1 MKFSKKQKSL
11 SQPVIDL
18 LSRMSKLVDD
28 GLTPEEAV
36 EYMTDCEPEWR
47 CGKGYPASR
56 GGLRQAKKRLE
67 RRVEM
72 MRQVNN
78 GVTTFINHKPQ
89 SIK

>member
-1 MKFSKKQKSL
+1 MKYSKKQKSL

-18 LSRMSKLVDD
+18 LSRMSKLVDE

-47 CGKGYPASR
+47 CSRGYPASR

-72 MRQVNN
+72 MKQVNN
-78 GVTTFINHKPQ
+78 GVTVFTNHKPNQ
-89 SIK
+89 

>member
-1 MKFSKKQKSL
+1 MKYNKKQKSL

-67 RRVEM
+67 RRLEM
-72 MRQVNN
+72 MKQVNN

-89 SIK
+89 SNK

>member
-18 LSRMSKLVDD
+18 LSRMSKLVDQ

-47 CGKGYPASR
+47 CSRGYPATR
-56 GGLRQAKKRLE
+56 GGLRQAKQRLE
-67 RRVEM
+67 RRIEM
-72 MRQVNN
+72 MNQVNN
-78 GVTTFINHKPQ
+78 GVTIFYNNKPT
-89 SIK
+89 K

>member
-18 LSRMSKLVDD
+18 LSRMSKLVDQ

-47 CGKGYPASR
+47 CSRGYPATR

-72 MRQVNN
+72 MKQVNN
-78 GVTTFINHKPQ
+78 GVTVFHNNEPK
-89 SIK
+89 K